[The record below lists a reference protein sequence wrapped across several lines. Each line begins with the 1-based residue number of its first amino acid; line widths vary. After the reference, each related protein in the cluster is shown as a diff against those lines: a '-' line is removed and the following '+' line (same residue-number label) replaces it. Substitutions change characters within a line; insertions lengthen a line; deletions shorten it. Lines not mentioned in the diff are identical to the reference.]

1 MSDLRRD
8 VVKQLEREGFA
19 ASDDPNVLV
28 HGATGVR
35 VTIANRMHGR
45 GAKNIV
51 TEAIRLARNA
61 ATHNVAATA
70 WLMERYM
77 IEPGSSEV
85 REFRLRDDLVKYL
98 SNHGVGSN
106 DIGKLVESITAYMRT
121 NGYVQ
126 VLKAQ
131 RGSGTAPST
140 YRLTAPVV
148 SVVNGDA
155 NGAAVAAPPAPPE
168 PDAPADA
175 LLVEEARASVALDG
189 ETQSADPPK
198 LEVGSH
204 DDEGTIRYEV
214 GPAVNPAELAH
225 RIVLNAVQE
234 THFDVDEEQA
244 ARAGTVESE
253 EMLDRLGAAVAAGVD
268 EAEREARREAIAEE
282 QREAQR
288 ARDEAEAAA
297 RARTA
302 PATVT
307 LPHDV
312 VELLRDQLGG
322 AEDRARLDLVRT
334 AVTDIAFYL
343 QTLTGDLARA
353 AVAVEQ
359 AQSTETTVARALD
372 DLRALLSE

>member
-35 VTIANRMHGR
+35 VTIAQRIHGR

-51 TEAIRLARNA
+51 TEATRLARNA

-77 IEPGSSEV
+77 IEPGASEV
-85 REFRLRDDLVKYL
+85 REFRLRDELVKYL

-168 PDAPADA
+168 PDAPVDA

-214 GPAVNPAELAH
+214 APAVNPADLAH

-234 THFDVDEEQA
+234 THFDVDAEQA
-244 ARAGTVESE
+244 ARADTTEAE
-253 EMLDRLGAAVAAGVD
+253 AMRDRLGAAVAAGVD
-268 EAEREARREAIAEE
+268 EAELEARREAIAEE
-282 QREAQR
+282 QRAAQR

-334 AVTDIAFYL
+334 AVTDLVAAVSTMRDDLDAAEAAIAA
-343 QTLTGDLARA
+343 GRRA
-353 AVAVEQ
+353 AVELTRSLA
-359 AQSTETTVARALD
+359 
-372 DLRALLSE
+372 DLRTLLSE